1 MVSLVLVALLAAVQP
16 GGRAEAMG
24 IATSADGLKFV
35 HGDGVPILARASSPD
50 IVELSGSG
58 KAGTAGTLVVYA
70 VNRVRL
76 TGTAVSELVRLD
88 STDGGKTWTGGDPL
102 VIDGRDGAIGSVAAV
117 QLPDGRVRL
126 YFTDAGEAA
135 RFRDPILPDPRD
147 PQRPEAPVRPP
158 TPETPDQ
165 PAWPQKTPLPEP
177 RTPKPVFP
185 GMQAPERAVFS
196 AVSEDGTRF
205 TLEEGARFAAEG
217 LASPDVVYSPAAGQ
231 WLMFFTAGGDLRL
244 ARSRDGLAWERDG
257 VFSAR
262 GDAPASAFVALDS
275 RVRVLR
281 PSGPNLESLAINP
294 SSGMVERD
302 GGATLDSPAVD
313 AAVCPRASGGYVMVF
328 LAARADWPG
337 R

>member
-1 MVSLVLVALLAAVQP
+1 
-16 GGRAEAMG
+16 MG
-24 IATSADGLKFV
+24 FATSSDGLKFV
-35 HGDGVPILARASSPD
+35 HGEVVPILARASSPD
-50 IVELSGSG
+50 IVELSGGG
-58 KAGTAGTLVVYA
+58 KAGVPGTLVVYA

-76 TGTAVSELVRLD
+76 TGTAVSELVRVD
-88 STDGGKTWTGGDPL
+88 SADGGKTWSGGDP
-102 VIDGRDGAIGSVAAV
+102 VVVDGWDGAIGSVAAA

-126 YFTDAGEAA
+126 YITDAGEAP

-147 PQRPEAPVRPP
+147 PQRPDAPVRPP

-177 RTPKPVFP
+177 RNPKPVFP
-185 GMQAPERAVFS
+185 GVQAPERAVFS
-196 AVSEDGTRF
+196 AVSEDGTHF
-205 TLEEGARFAAEG
+205 AMEPGARFAAEG
-217 LASPDVVYSPAAGQ
+217 LASPDVVYSSAAGQ
-231 WLMFFTAGGDLRL
+231 WLMFYTAGGELRL

-262 GDAPASAFVALDS
+262 GESPPSAFVTLDS
-275 RVRVLR
+275 RVRIVR

-302 GGATLDSPAVD
+302 GGATLDSHAVD
-313 AAVCPRASGGYVMVF
+313 LAVCPRAAGGYAMVF
-328 LAARADWPG
+328 LVARGDWPG